1 MLEEMQALDARIKDL
16 EKGESPEDSGMDG
29 NVSDNNVS
37 DNHGTD
43 PDNIPF

>member
-1 MLEEMQALDARIKDL
+1 GGRPQTADEGDFGQPAAVTV
-16 EKGESPEDSGMDG
+16 PEDSGMGG